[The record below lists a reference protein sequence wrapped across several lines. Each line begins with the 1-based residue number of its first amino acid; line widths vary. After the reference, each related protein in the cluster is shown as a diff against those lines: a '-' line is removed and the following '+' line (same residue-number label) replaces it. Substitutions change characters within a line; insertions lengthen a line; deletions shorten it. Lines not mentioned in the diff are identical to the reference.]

1 MGVGGESVC
10 AGCGSRAELQPGFQ
24 AREAGSSEPGLRG
37 RRPGQP
43 FPAQV
48 WREVEGWGVGW
59 GQQSPA
65 SADPAGTCLNSAPQ
79 PFKPPLKVEVGSP
92 FPEPP
97 PTLSTGYLIYEYFFP
112 GLGPGENCQVNTQWI
127 PLSPF
132 LGKNLWA
139 YVFNRPGPLHLALVS
154 GPCQPHPLQ
163 SQAGGPVLQLG
174 AWCLALGGCR
184 AR

>member
-1 MGVGGESVC
+1 M
-10 AGCGSRAELQPGFQ
+10 
-24 AREAGSSEPGLRG
+24 
-37 RRPGQP
+37 
-43 FPAQV
+43 
-48 WREVEGWGVGW
+48 

-97 PTLSTGYLIYEYFFP
+97 PTLSTGYLIYEYFSP

-139 YVFNRPGPLHLALVS
+139 YVFNRPGPLHLAFSQRALPATPSAEPGWRACAAAGCLV
-154 GPCQPHPLQ
+154 
-163 SQAGGPVLQLG
+163 LG
-174 AWCLALGGCR
+174 AWRLQVEVMGESGLLELSR
-184 AR
+184 SSL